1 MPHALTVKG
10 QVTIPKAM
18 RDHMKAVQGQEL
30 EFVAQPN
37 GQVLM
42 FPAKKSVDAE
52 NPFLKWRGTGILKR
66 STEEILR
73 ETRGDDCMR

>member
-1 MPHALTVKG
+1 MAHALTVKG

-18 RDHMKAVQGQEL
+18 RDHMNVTHGQEL

-42 FPAKKSVDAE
+42 FPAKKSAEAE
-52 NPFLKWRGTGILKR
+52 NPFAKWRGTGILKM